1 MKIAILDDDDGERRQ
16 LVTLVQ
22 SYLYEHH
29 DEAFEVV
36 DFADE
41 ASFRADF
48 SVRPANIAFLDIYLD
63 GEPRGIKIAYDIQRE
78 APDCLL
84 LFITMSPEFALDG
97 FAVKAVHYCIKP
109 VTAAAVAECFA
120 RCWEKMAQDG
130 RQLALR
136 DGYETVSVPI
146 QSVEVIE
153 SRDHVVFVYLQGR
166 ELPLEMRQSLAMVEQ
181 ELSDPRFLRTN
192 RSYIINMDLVEQLS
206 DAAFIM
212 QSGRQVPMRRQD
224 KLLLRSKYKAY
235 IFDRMRHL

>member
-109 VTAAAVAECFA
+109 VTAAA
-120 RCWEKMAQDG
+120 
-130 RQLALR
+130 
-136 DGYETVSVPI
+136 S
-146 QSVEVIE
+146 
-153 SRDHVVFVYLQGR
+153 SRPWR
-166 ELPLEMRQSLAMVEQ
+166 SAPCR
-181 ELSDPRFLRTN
+181 RT
-192 RSYIINMDLVEQLS
+192 
-206 DAAFIM
+206 
-212 QSGRQVPMRRQD
+212 SGRPPVCTAAAVKASARS
-224 KLLLRSKYKAY
+224 RSKSQ
-235 IFDRMRHL
+235 RP